1 MLSYI
6 SVNSF
11 EVITMK
17 FVKNIISIIC
27 CLAVICAMLVS
38 ASITASAANDVKV
51 EIISNVIKAEPGD
64 RFLVSYSFKN
74 ADEFKYGLT
83 AFTGILKFDSSKVRC
98 TKATHSSFNNSFFTT
113 NKSLDGE
120 VRTLY
125 AYANLNKKPGVNS
138 DAAFVTYEFLVKK
151 DAVGEVKF
159 SLSFDTMVT
168 TDYDKDPVENITLTY
183 DTPSCVV
190 EIINP
195 TAEST
200 SSEAASNNTTSSNT
214 SSKPT
219 SSATSS
225 NTSSNTSSKTSSAS
239 SNESNSTVKDEYLNP
254 NFTSSNIASG
264 EEQELDNAT
273 DTSAIQSQ
281 LNESAE
287 NMISKELSEAEN
299 DDSSSPI
306 TMFVI
311 IAFIGLV
318 AAIGLVATLI
328 ILSKKNK

>member
-195 TAEST
+195 NAEST
-200 SSEAASNNTTSSNT
+200 SSEATSNNTTSSNT

-239 SNESNSTVKDEYLNP
+239 SNEINSTVKDEYLNP

-311 IAFIGLV
+311 IAIIGLV

>member
-17 FVKNIISIIC
+17 LVKNIISIIC

-195 TAEST
+195 NAEST

-225 NTSSNTSSKTSSAS
+225 NTSSNTSSKTPSAS
-239 SNESNSTVKDEYLNP
+239 SNESNTNIKDEYLNP

-264 EEQELDNAT
+264 EEQEIDNAT

-287 NMISKELSEAEN
+287 NMISKELSEAEK

-311 IAFIGLV
+311 IAIIGLI

>member
-27 CLAVICAMLVS
+27 CIAVMCAMFVS

-183 DTPSCVV
+183 NTPSCTV

-195 TAEST
+195 NAEST

-225 NTSSNTSSKTSSAS
+225 NTSSNTSSKTPSAS
-239 SNESNSTVKDEYLNP
+239 SNESNTNIKDEYLNP

-264 EEQELDNAT
+264 EEQEIDNAT

-311 IAFIGLV
+311 IAIIGLI

>member
-17 FVKNIISIIC
+17 FVKNFISIIC
-27 CLAVICAMLVS
+27 CIAVMCAMFVS

-183 DTPSCVV
+183 NTPSCTV

-195 TAEST
+195 NAEST
-200 SSEAASNNTTSSNT
+200 SSEATSNNTTSSNT

-219 SSATSS
+219 SSAISS
-225 NTSSNTSSKTSSAS
+225 NISSNTSSKTPSAS
-239 SNESNSTVKDEYLNP
+239 SNESNTNIKDEYLNP

-264 EEQELDNAT
+264 EEQEIDNAI

-287 NMISKELSEAEN
+287 NMISKELSEAEK

-311 IAFIGLV
+311 IAIIGLI

>member
-17 FVKNIISIIC
+17 LVKNIISIIC
-27 CLAVICAMLVS
+27 CLAVMCAMFVS

-183 DTPSCVV
+183 NTPSCTV

-195 TAEST
+195 NAESN
-200 SSEAASNNTTSSNT
+200 SSEATSNNTTSSNT

-219 SSATSS
+219 SSAISS
-225 NTSSNTSSKTSSAS
+225 NISSNTSSKTPSAS
-239 SNESNSTVKDEYLNP
+239 SNESNTNIKDEYLNP

-264 EEQELDNAT
+264 EEQEIDNAI

-287 NMISKELSEAEN
+287 NMISKELSEAEK

-311 IAFIGLV
+311 IAIIGLI

>member
-1 MLSYI
+1 
-6 SVNSF
+6 
-11 EVITMK
+11 
-17 FVKNIISIIC
+17 
-27 CLAVICAMLVS
+27 MLVS
-38 ASITASAANDVKV
+38 ASITASAGNDVKV

-138 DAAFVTYEFLVKK
+138 DAAFVTFEFLVKK

-183 DTPSCVV
+183 NTPSCVV

-195 TAEST
+195 NAEST

-225 NTSSNTSSKTSSAS
+225 NISSNTSSKTPSAS

-264 EEQELDNAT
+264 EEQEIDNAT

-311 IAFIGLV
+311 IAIIGLIT
-318 AAIGLVATLI
+318 AIGLVATLI

>member
-1 MLSYI
+1 
-6 SVNSF
+6 
-11 EVITMK
+11 MK

-38 ASITASAANDVKV
+38 ASITASAANNVKV

-183 DTPSCVV
+183 NTPSCTV

-195 TAEST
+195 NAEST

-225 NTSSNTSSKTSSAS
+225 NTSSNTSSKTPSSS
-239 SNESNSTVKDEYLNP
+239 SNESNTNIKDEYLNP

-311 IAFIGLV
+311 IAIIGLIT
-318 AAIGLVATLI
+318 AIGLVATLI

>member
-38 ASITASAANDVKV
+38 ASITASAGNDVKV

-183 DTPSCVV
+183 NTPSCVV

-195 TAEST
+195 NAEST

-225 NTSSNTSSKTSSAS
+225 NTSSNTSSKTPSAS
-239 SNESNSTVKDEYLNP
+239 SNESNTNIKDEYLNP

-264 EEQELDNAT
+264 EEQEIDNAT

-311 IAFIGLV
+311 IAIIGLIT
-318 AAIGLVATLI
+318 AIGLVATLI

>member
-195 TAEST
+195 NAEST

-311 IAFIGLV
+311 IAIIGLV

>member
-17 FVKNIISIIC
+17 LVKNIISIIC
-27 CLAVICAMLVS
+27 CLAVMCAMFVS

-195 TAEST
+195 NAEST
-200 SSEAASNNTTSSNT
+200 SSEATSNNTTSSNT

-225 NTSSNTSSKTSSAS
+225 NTSSNTSSKTPSAS

-264 EEQELDNAT
+264 EEQEIDNAT

-287 NMISKELSEAEN
+287 NMISKELSEAEK

-311 IAFIGLV
+311 IAIIGLI